1 MFIVIA
7 TIVTC
12 TRFLYYIIFIPPAN
26 IGHRVFTYTVLSGG
40 AIGGAYGAKN
50 FVTSLLM
57 TMAPGAD
64 IAAFAKVEVDLA
76 AIPEGKN
83 VVVKWRNKPLFVRH
97 RTAEEI
103 ESVKDTDISQLRDPQ
118 HDSDRVKRPEWLVVL
133 GVCTHLGCVP
143 ISHKGDYGGYFCP
156 CHGSHYD
163 ASGRIRK
170 GPAPANLDVPSYE
183 FEDELLIVN

>member
-1 MFIVIA
+1 MV
-7 TIVTC
+7 
-12 TRFLYYIIFIPPAN
+12 
-26 IGHRVFTYTVLSGG
+26 TYTILSGG
-40 AIGGAYGAKN
+40 AIGGVYGAKN

-64 IAAFAKVEVDLA
+64 VASFAKVEVDIS

-103 ESVKDTDISQLRDPQ
+103 ESVKDTDLSLLKDPQ
-118 HDSDRVKRPEWLVVL
+118 HDHERTVKPEWLVCL

-143 ISHKGDYGGYFCP
+143 LAHSGDYGGYFCP

-163 ASGRIRK
+163 ASGRVRK
-170 GPAPANLDVPSYE
+170 GPAPFNLEVPSYD
-183 FEDELLIVN
+183 FEDDVLVVN